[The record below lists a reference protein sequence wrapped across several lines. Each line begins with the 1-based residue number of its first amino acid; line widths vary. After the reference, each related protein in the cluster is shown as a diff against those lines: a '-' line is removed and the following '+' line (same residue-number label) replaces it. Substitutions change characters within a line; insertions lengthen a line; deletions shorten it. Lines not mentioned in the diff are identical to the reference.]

1 MEILKFTPPSSHAYD
16 FLSFYSVVVV
26 INQSYL
32 NVVIVKSS
40 VNSTEFK
47 SKSQKNHILGTLS

>member
-1 MEILKFTPPSSHAYD
+1 MEILRFAPPASHSCD
-16 FLSFYSVVVV
+16 FLSFYSVLLV

-32 NVVIVKSS
+32 NVIIVKSS

-47 SKSQKNHILGTLS
+47 TKSQKNHILGTLS